1 MKPERSGHTLHRGRL
16 AVDLSAALNLVGAL
30 TRYLGLSA
38 LVPTGFAL
46 AYGEPAWPFV
56 VAGITVSGFGLA
68 LERLTSG
75 RDRMGV
81 REGYLVASLTWL
93 VAALYGALPY
103 VLAGD
108 PQIGRPVDA
117 LFEGMSGF
125 TTTGA
130 SVVTDVEALPVSV
143 QIWRQLTVWLG
154 GIGIIAL
161 GLAVLTRLRVGG
173 RQLLETELAGPE
185 DEGLTMRLR
194 DTVRRF
200 WVLYVG
206 ITAFGFVALAA
217 PAVVGID
224 GSMSAYDAFAHALTT
239 VGTGGFSTS
248 NDSIGAFSAPTQ
260 WIVIGLMTL
269 AGANLVLLYRAVV
282 QRRLRQ
288 AARDEELR
296 VYLVLLVGAAAAV
309 TFNLWNDEIGHGE
322 AAVRAAAFETTSV
335 ITTTGYYASD
345 YASWPAFSLMA
356 LALLF
361 FAGGCANS
369 TTGSVKI
376 VRHLLL
382 ARILGREIER
392 TVRPELVR
400 HVRLNGVVVDRHILA
415 GVSAYVLLYV
425 AVFVLGTGVL
435 AADAAIRGTEAD
447 TLELL
452 YAGASTLGNAGV
464 GLGAAGPG
472 GSFAVYDD
480 VSTLTMTGLMWI
492 GRLEIIPV
500 VVLLSRRYWRV

>member
-1 MKPERSGHTLHRGRL
+1 
-16 AVDLSAALNLVGAL
+16 VDVSAALNLVGAL
-30 TRYLGLSA
+30 IRYLGLAA
-38 LVPTGFAL
+38 LVPTAFAL
-46 AYGEPAWPFV
+46 AHDESVWPFV
-56 VAGITVSGFGLA
+56 LAGAAVSGLGLA
-68 LERLTSG
+68 LERVTSG

-93 VAALYGALPY
+93 VAAAYGALPY
-103 VLAGD
+103 VLSGD
-108 PQIGRPVDA
+108 PQLSRPVDA
-117 LFEGMSGF
+117 FFEGMSGF

-130 SVVTDVEALPVSV
+130 SVVTDVEALPVSIQV
-143 QIWRQLTVWLG
+143 WRQLTVWLG
-154 GIGIIAL
+154 GLGVVAL

-185 DEGLTMRLR
+185 DAGLTMRLR

-206 ITAFGFVALAA
+206 ITAAGFIALALPRVLGA
-217 PAVVGID
+217 ER
-224 GSMSAYDAFAHALTT
+224 SMTPFDAFAHALTT

-248 NDSIGAFSAPTQ
+248 NDSIGAFGASTQ
-260 WIVIGLMTL
+260 WIVIGFMAL
-269 AGANLVLLYRAVV
+269 AGANLVLVYRTIV
-282 QRRLRQ
+282 QRRGRE
-288 AARDEELR
+288 AVRDEELR
-296 VYLVLLVGAAAAV
+296 LYAIVLVGAAAAV
-309 TFNLWNDEIGHGE
+309 ALSLWGSGIARGE
-322 AAVRAAAFETTSV
+322 AAVRAAVFETTSV

-345 YASWPAFSLMA
+345 YATWPTFSLMA

-369 TTGSVKI
+369 TTGSIKI

-382 ARILGREIER
+382 GRILGREVER

-400 HVRLNGVVVDRHILA
+400 HVRLNGSVVDKQVLA
-415 GVSAYVLLYV
+415 GISAYVLLYL
-425 AVFVLGTGVL
+425 AVFALGTGIL
-435 AADAAIRGTEAD
+435 AADAGIRETDAT
-447 TLELL
+447 TLDLV

-472 GSFAVYDD
+472 GSFASFDD
-480 VSTLTMTGLMWI
+480 FSTLTMAALMWI

>member
-1 MKPERSGHTLHRGRL
+1 VKLGRRRRGPGTGRL

-30 TRYLGLSA
+30 TRFIGLSA
-38 LVPTGFAL
+38 LVPIAFAL
-46 AYGEPAWPFV
+46 AHDEPVWPFV
-56 VAGITVSGFGLA
+56 VAGLAVSGFGFA
-68 LERLTSG
+68 LERLTAG

-93 VAALYGALPY
+93 IVALYGGLPY

-108 PQIGRPVDA
+108 PQLGRPVDA
-117 LFEGMSGF
+117 FFEGMSGF

-130 SVVTDVEALPVSV
+130 SVVTDVEALPVSF

-154 GIGIIAL
+154 GIGILAL

-194 DTVRRF
+194 DTVQRF
-200 WVLYVG
+200 WLLYVG
-206 ITAFGFVALAA
+206 ITAVGFVALAA
-217 PAVVGID
+217 PGVLGVD
-224 GSMSAYDAFAHALTT
+224 RSMDAFEAFAHALTT
-239 VGTGGFSTS
+239 VGTGGFSTE
-248 NDSIGAFSAPTQ
+248 NDSIGAFGPPTQ
-260 WIVIGLMTL
+260 WIVVCFMAV
-269 AGANLVLLYRAVV
+269 AGANLVLLYRTLV
-282 QRRLRQ
+282 QRRGRE
-288 AARDEELR
+288 AVRDEELR
-296 VYLVLLVGAAAAV
+296 LYGVLLVGAAAAV
-309 TFNLWNDEIGHGE
+309 AISLWGDGVEGGE
-322 AAVRAAAFETTSV
+322 GAIRTAAFETTSV
-335 ITTTGYYASD
+335 ITTTGYYVSD
-345 YASWPAFSLMA
+345 YSLWPPFTLMT

-361 FAGGCANS
+361 FVGGCANS

-400 HVRLNGVVVDRHILA
+400 HVRMNGVVVDKQVLA
-415 GVSAYVLLYV
+415 GISAFVLLYL

-435 AADAAIRGTEAD
+435 AVDAALRD
-447 TLELL
+447 TDAGALELI

-464 GLGAAGPG
+464 GLGPAGPG

-480 VSTLTMTGLMWI
+480 VSTLTMTALMWI

>member
-1 MKPERSGHTLHRGRL
+1 MPGRRARRPGRGRL
-16 AVDLSAALNLVGAL
+16 AVDISAALNLVGAL

-38 LVPTGFAL
+38 LVPTAFAL
-46 AYGEPAWPFV
+46 AHDEPAWPFV
-56 VAGITVSGFGLA
+56 VAGLAVSGFGLA
-68 LERLTSG
+68 LERVTEG

-81 REGYLVASLTWL
+81 REGYLVASMTWI

-103 VLAGD
+103 VLAND
-108 PQIGRPVDA
+108 PQIGRPLDA

-130 SVVTDVEALPVSV
+130 SVATDVEALPVSI

-206 ITAFGFVALAA
+206 ITAVGFLALMA
-217 PAVVGID
+217 PRVVGID
-224 GSMSAYDAFAHALTT
+224 DSMNAFEAFAHALTT
-239 VGTGGFSTS
+239 VGTGGFSTQ
-248 NDSIGAFSAPTQ
+248 NDSIGAFGPTTQ
-260 WIVIGLMTL
+260 WIVVCFMAV
-269 AGANLVLLYRAVV
+269 AGANLVLLYRALF
-282 QRRLRQ
+282 QGR
-288 AARDEELR
+288 AREALKDEELR
-296 VYLVLLVGAAAAV
+296 LYVVLLVGAAAAV
-309 TFNLWNDEIGHGE
+309 AVSLRGE
-322 AAVRAAAFETTSV
+322 GLEAGEGAIRAAAFETTSV

-345 YASWPAFSLMA
+345 YASWPTFSLMT

-361 FAGGCANS
+361 FVGGCANS
-369 TTGSVKI
+369 TTGSVKV

-382 ARILGREIER
+382 GRILGREIER
-392 TVRPELVR
+392 TVRPEIVR
-400 HVRLNGVVVDRHILA
+400 HVRLNGEVVDRQVLA
-415 GVSAYVLLYV
+415 GISAYVLLYI

-435 AADAAIRGTEAD
+435 AVDAAIRGTDSD
-447 TLELL
+447 TLDLV

-480 VSTLTMTGLMWI
+480 VSTLTMTALMWI